1 MQKKKWIVLIIFAL
15 VLSSLACNFGFGRRS
30 TPENSAQL
38 TAEAAATNNQSG
50 SDSGVSGGQLEP
62 ITVSEAQLL
71 DLMQGELQDRIGDQV
86 SNLQVYL
93 REGQIQ
99 ILGDVNT
106 QGISAPVKVVVDV
119 RVDPV
124 GRPSLQIISSNIG
137 PFPVPGDLIDEV
149 ELQINKAFQEKVVTL
164 APNMHID
171 NIVIANGTMTIFGH
185 QK

>member
-15 VLSSLACNFGFGRRS
+15 VLSSLACNFSFGRRS

-62 ITVSEAQLL
+62 ITVTEAQLL

-93 REGQIQ
+93 REGQI
-99 ILGDVNT
+99 
-106 QGISAPVKVVVDV
+106 
-119 RVDPV
+119 
-124 GRPSLQIISSNIG
+124 
-137 PFPVPGDLIDEV
+137 
-149 ELQINKAFQEKVVTL
+149 
-164 APNMHID
+164 
-171 NIVIANGTMTIFGH
+171 
-185 QK
+185 

>member
-1 MQKKKWIVLIIFAL
+1 MKKKNWIVLIIFAL

-38 TAEAAATNNQSG
+38 TAEAAATNNQFG
-50 SDSGVSGGQLEP
+50 SDSGVAEGQQEP
-62 ITVSEAQLL
+62 ITVTEAQLL
-71 DLMQGELQDRIGDQV
+71 DLMQGELQKRIGDQV

-93 REGQIQ
+93 RDGQIQ

-106 QGISAPVKVVVDV
+106 QGISAPVKVIVDV

-149 ELQINKAFQEKVVTL
+149 EVLINKAFQEKVITL

-171 NIVIANGTMTIFGH
+171 NIVIQNGTMTIFGH

>member
-1 MQKKKWIVLIIFAL
+1 MMQKKKWIVLIIFAL

-38 TAEAAATNNQSG
+38 TAEAVNNQSG
-50 SDSGVSGGQLEP
+50 SGTGFTEGQLEP
-62 ITVSEAQLL
+62 ITVTEAQLL

-93 REGQIQ
+93 RDGQIQ

-149 ELQINKAFQEKVVTL
+149 ELLINKAFQEKVVTL

-171 NIVIANGTMTIFGH
+171 SIVIANGTMTIFGH